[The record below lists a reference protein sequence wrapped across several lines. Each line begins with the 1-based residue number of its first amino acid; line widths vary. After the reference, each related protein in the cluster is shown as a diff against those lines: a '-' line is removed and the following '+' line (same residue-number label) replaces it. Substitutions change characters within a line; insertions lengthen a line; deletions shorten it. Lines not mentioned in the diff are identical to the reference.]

1 MGAVLLIFVKFLIQ
15 IIVVSGIIYFVSGR
29 LIGSSI
35 NFVRRV
41 LSVVISVTLTSF
53 VYWYSY
59 LRHTDFFI
67 GINGANYNRGKYAHL
82 DRQYAPN
89 IHATLP
95 RV

>member
-1 MGAVLLIFVKFLIQ
+1 MEMAQGVTLLIFLKFLTQ
-15 IIVVSGIIYFVSGR
+15 ILIVSGLIYIVSGR
-29 LIGSSI
+29 LIGSNI

-67 GINGANYNRGKYAHL
+67 RNDDANSN
-82 DRQYAPN
+82 
-89 IHATLP
+89 
-95 RV
+95 

>member
-59 LRHTDFFI
+59 LRHTDFFYR
-67 GINGANYNRGKYAHL
+67 NQWCKL
-82 DRQYAPN
+82 
-89 IHATLP
+89 
-95 RV
+95 